1 MIGSYLQAL
10 KDAARQR
17 EQGDA
22 APEKAEPPLELEF
35 ETPAAD
41 LNADSAANATAEPM
55 PPAATELEPQTSWP
69 TLDWESGPA
78 TATTTSVQSVESPS
92 NAESEHGLPV
102 DTATEQPSSIDTP
115 LSLVAE
121 ATTEDA
127 EPNREP
133 ATARQTLLAEAVL
146 SEAELPQQETMASD
160 QLVAEVIVPP
170 AVEVV
175 TTAARAPDSPAQAAA
190 VVNVP
195 PAPETTSTSPPATS
209 WWAGQTRSQSRGLL
223 PWLALGGTVFLLGM
237 AAWLGWEYQQLTR
250 SSDAPARVIASAPA
264 SAVATADTGAEVA
277 AVLAQSQPDA
287 SNTAIGY
294 SSEPK
299 ENIDVAGNTQDKKEP
314 AAAAPVAKLPA
325 TFAPPE
331 VRFVRTVASAPSTVQ
346 AAYQAYQR
354 GDLSLAERQYRA
366 VLQREPRQRDALLGL
381 AAIYLRRDDAPAALG
396 VYQHLLA
403 LNPQDAPVQQAVRS
417 LQAASGNEAMAA
429 QNTQQGG
436 EVSNPLAQA
445 QFHAQRGE
453 WAAAQALYFSAW
465 QADPSQPDLAFNL
478 AVSLD
483 QLGQRKLAAEF
494 YQQALQLAQQRPAQ
508 FASAAAEARLAQLR
522 LAGY

>member
-1 MIGSYLQAL
+1 MSGSYLQAL
-10 KDAARQR
+10 KDAARLR

-22 APEKAEPPLELEF
+22 APEKTEPPLELEF

-41 LNADSAANATAEPM
+41 LNADSAANATAEPT
-55 PPAATELEPQTSWP
+55 PPAATELESQTSWP
-69 TLDWESGPA
+69 TLDWESGPPTA
-78 TATTTSVQSVESPS
+78 TATSALIDVCAS
-92 NAESEHGLPV
+92 NAESGHALPV
-102 DTATEQPSSIDTP
+102 DIGTEQPSSIDTP
-115 LSLVAE
+115 LSLAAD

-133 ATARQTLLAEAVL
+133 ATVRQTLLAEAGL
-146 SEAELPQQETMASD
+146 IEAELPQQETMASD
-160 QLVAEVIVPP
+160 QLAAEVIVPP
-170 AVEVV
+170 AVEV
-175 TTAARAPDSPAQAAA
+175 AAPAPRAPDSTAQAAT

-195 PAPETTSTSPPATS
+195 PAPDTTSTSPPATS

-264 SAVATADTGAEVA
+264 SAVATADPGAEVA
-277 AVLAQSQPDA
+277 AILAQSQPDA
-287 SNTAIGY
+287 SNMATGY

-299 ENIDVAGNTQDKKEP
+299 ENIDSAGNTQDVKEP
-314 AAAAPVAKLPA
+314 AAAPVPKLPA

-354 GDLSLAERQYRA
+354 GDLALAERQYRA
-366 VLQREPRQRDALLGL
+366 VLQSEPRQRDALLGL
-381 AAIYLRRDDAPAALG
+381 AAIYLRRDDTPAALG

-417 LQAASGNEAMAA
+417 LQAAGGNEAMAA
-429 QNTQQGG
+429 QSTQQGG
-436 EVSNPLAQA
+436 EFSNPLAQA